1 MNNTSSNADA
11 VYQRLEQ
18 IVKGKVFPRPVDFQ
32 TIEVNV
38 SLDSI
43 VFSSWFTENFYQ
55 ANQTV
60 EKTGGRIEGFTESD
74 YRRYLMTVLVSRVQY
89 VTNQRPILRW
99 NDGFMVPAFFAICLA
114 KIGRATDDSLG
125 VQLIPT
131 VTYDPADVMTLEEAL
146 SFSMRLK
153 FIHRLGFTCADG
165 YMRNKEGVF
174 DAMSFFCTEDFVFSV
189 SDKAPEALSVVA
201 SFLGVRGIETLLA
214 PRVNYAVTQHLAV
227 LVRQLALPGSSAT
240 EV

>member
-1 MNNTSSNADA
+1 MKNTSSNADA

-18 IVKGKVFPRPVDFQ
+18 IVKGKVFPRPVEFT
-32 TIEVNV
+32 TIQVEV

-43 VFSSWFTENFYQ
+43 VFSSWFSENFYQ

-60 EKTGGRIEGFTESD
+60 EKTGGRIVGFSEEE

-89 VTNQRPILRW
+89 VNNQRPILRW
-99 NDGFMVPAFFAICLA
+99 NDGIMVPAFFAVCLA
-114 KIGRATDDSLG
+114 KIGRAVDDALG
-125 VQLIPT
+125 IQLIPT
-131 VTYDPADVMTLEEAL
+131 ISFEDHEVMTLEEAL
-146 SFSMRLK
+146 SFSMRLR

-189 SDKAPEALSVVA
+189 TDRAPEALSVVA

-214 PRVNYAVTQHLAV
+214 PRVNYAVTSHLAT
-227 LVRQLALPGSSAT
+227 LVRQLALPGSNSA